1 MINIFRFIF
10 LIILFSFLLTG
21 CDKDSKSD
29 IQYSNHLSMN
39 ESSDFV
45 VDSNDISLI
54 NSFTPCSNQK
64 KEAKLTKDESISYFN
79 LNKKENFLCVKLIV
93 ENPTDKNVV
102 ITHKLFSRNKQ
113 LQYSINNKTYK
124 SLKTKV
130 PANKKIIITAKI
142 NVNQIKNEISYLPIE
157 KGKEF
162 EINSDNLSLTRLFVE
177 KDEKFKRKKSSSFK
191 EFNTDKDIE
200 NNEFITNAN
209 IVNRYKEPISESNNQ
224 SKDFLKEN
232 FKYVHI
238 SKKNHNYKANIY
250 IFSNN
255 KNIYS
260 NEGITIKKDID
271 KTIKLNNK
279 VLGKIYDN
287 ESYLVYTTGIG
298 EDVILDYIDI
308 INNKKDAPDSFQ
320 NAVKIN

>member
-29 IQYSNHLSMN
+29 IQYSKHLSMN
-39 ESSDFV
+39 KSSDFV
-45 VDSNDISLI
+45 IDSNDISLI

-64 KEAKLTKDESISYFN
+64 KDSKLTKDESISYFN
-79 LNKKENFLCVKLIV
+79 LNKKEKFLCAKLIV
-93 ENPTDKNVV
+93 ENPTDKNVS

-113 LQYSINNKTYK
+113 LQYSINNKKYK

-130 PANKKIIITAKI
+130 PANKKIIITTKI

-162 EINSDNLSLTRLFVE
+162 EINSDNLSLTRLFVD

-209 IVNRYKEPISESNNQ
+209 IVNRHKEPIFESNNQ

-232 FKYVHI
+232 FKYIHI
-238 SKKNHNYKANIY
+238 SKKNHDYKANIY

-271 KTIKLNNK
+271 KTLKLNNK

-308 INNKKDAPDSFQ
+308 INNKKVAPDSFQ

>member
-162 EINSDNLSLTRLFVE
+162 EINSDKLSLTRLFVE

-250 IFSNN
+250 I
-255 KNIYS
+255 
-260 NEGITIKKDID
+260 
-271 KTIKLNNK
+271 
-279 VLGKIYDN
+279 
-287 ESYLVYTTGIG
+287 
-298 EDVILDYIDI
+298 
-308 INNKKDAPDSFQ
+308 
-320 NAVKIN
+320 

>member
-79 LNKKENFLCVKLIV
+79 LNKKEKFLCVKLIV

-113 LQYSINNKTYK
+113 LQYSINNKAYK

-130 PANKKIIITAKI
+130 PSNKKIIITAKI

-162 EINSDNLSLTRLFVE
+162 EINSENLSLTRLFVE
-177 KDEKFKRKKSSSFK
+177 KDEKFKRKMSSSFK

-232 FKYVHI
+232 FKYIHI

>member
-79 LNKKENFLCVKLIV
+79 LNKKEKFLCVKLIV
-93 ENPTDKNVV
+93 ENPNDKNVV

-130 PANKKIIITAKI
+130 PSNKKIIITAKI

-162 EINSDNLSLTRLFVE
+162 EINSENLSLTRLFVE
-177 KDEKFKRKKSSSFK
+177 KDEKFKRKMSSSFK

-232 FKYVHI
+232 FKYIHI